1 MFQVGKNKMHTVIK
15 KKKNIILQISTH
27 VAVIKVTELT
37 RNRVYNPVQNYQ
49 KSLFIAMSQ
58 SSSSAMT
65 AGENSPINT
74 QEYRMKLAHYNLMQL
89 QQAKHPISKQKDG
102 N

>member
-1 MFQVGKNKMHTVIK
+1 MFQVGKNKVHTVIK
-15 KKKNIILQISTH
+15 KKNNIILQISTH

-65 AGENSPINT
+65 TGENSPIDT
-74 QEYRMKLAHYNLMQL
+74 QEDRMKLAHYNLTKL
-89 QQAKHPISKQKDG
+89 
-102 N
+102 